1 MRNLLKT
8 KKSNFAVLS
17 YPQNINDEIILKDE
31 MDYIYIYPSIKN
43 SEVSLFAVDENIE
56 VDSDLN

>member
-1 MRNLLKT
+1 
-8 KKSNFAVLS
+8 
-17 YPQNINDEIILKDE
+17 

-43 SEVSLFAVDENIE
+43 SDLALIAIDTNID